1 MSLHRPGKGIPLEDE
16 DASRLKFNEGLDSMS
31 ETQFALSISETNA
44 LLRNVRNRSN
54 PPKSTVFSKTLEYV
68 DQFTK
73 MRDEGQLNDARRTLS
88 KYNLHQF
95 ELPLLLNL
103 LPANV
108 DEAKTLIP

>member
-1 MSLHRPGKGIPLEDE
+1 IDLI
-16 DASRLKFNEGLDSMS
+16 S

-44 LLRNVRNRSN
+44 LLINVRNRLN
-54 PPKSTVFSKTLEYV
+54 PPKSTKTLEYV

-73 MRDEGQLNDARRTLS
+73 MRDDGQLNDARRTLS

-103 LPANV
+103 LPSSIE
-108 DEAKTLIP
+108 EAKTLVPSLTLHYSDNEIRDICEDIREIKRYIES